1 MRSTLLMSTY
11 RELGFRASNIKVVT
25 GPKIL
30 ICEIQAIALIENWPN
45 RVDEWAIFR
54 QLRARPEGGLTCGV
68 ESKGPTAG
76 WLQADRARFRR

>member
-30 ICEIQAIALIENWPN
+30 TGEI
-45 RVDEWAIFR
+45 
-54 QLRARPEGGLTCGV
+54 RPLHKLAPFVRLFEC
-68 ESKGPTAG
+68 
-76 WLQADRARFRR
+76 Q

>member
-30 ICEIQAIALIENWPN
+30 TGEIRPLHSSAQRNAMMS
-45 RVDEWAIFR
+45 VMGMFR
-54 QLRARPEGGLTCGV
+54 QLCFSVVGV
-68 ESKGPTAG
+68 
-76 WLQADRARFRR
+76 RRIV